1 MPIYTTWLNPI
12 SPKPDWD
19 MIANSQPLQEA
30 VMRTVSSIVYSHDE
44 LELEET
50 KIASISDRIT
60 SKLRPLVNDPLLR
73 EAFDIWRA
81 VQRSPQRIVALT
93 DGKTSLESPDFE
105 IDEGVSMLGVLGTD
119 SLGTPIVTFP
129 AISLVATSEL
139 LHPGY
144 VLRTSNP
151 LYVSGAIEAEYQ
163 VKRVRER
170 G

>member
-1 MPIYTTWLNPI
+1 
-12 SPKPDWD
+12 
-19 MIANSQPLQEA
+19 
-30 VMRTVSSIVYSHDE
+30 MRTVSSIVYSHDE

-60 SKLRPLVNDPLLR
+60 SKLRPLVNDVRSFEKGLQPLLR